1 MVILGTSGYFRS
13 VTRHLALLVFWAW
26 TFAVPAAAQNAP
38 PTPPL
43 VTVYFSERPPFS
55 IVEGQT
61 GILVNLAK
69 VVLAEAGVRARFIEL
84 PSNRV
89 LDLLQ
94 SEPSDALGIGYY
106 KIPEREVWGRFSIPI
121 YQESPEVAL
130 VNSRAAVGLG
140 NPVRLDALLA
150 SGLTLGVKGGLSF
163 GAVLDQKIRTQ
174 GLVPIETIADLPQ
187 LLKMVQS
194 GRMDYTFLSQEE
206 AEYLLRKDPSLAQG
220 LVLTRLSEAPPG
232 NQRYFLY
239 PKSFDP
245 ALLDRID
252 AAIERVKASARYKD
266 LVAIE

>member
-1 MVILGTSGYFRS
+1 
-13 VTRHLALLVFWAW
+13 
-26 TFAVPAAAQNAP
+26 
-38 PTPPL
+38 
-43 VTVYFSERPPFS
+43 
-55 IVEGQT
+55 
-61 GILVNLAK
+61 
-69 VVLAEAGVRARFIEL
+69 
-84 PSNRV
+84 
-89 LDLLQ
+89 
-94 SEPSDALGIGYY
+94 
-106 KIPEREVWGRFSIPI
+106 
-121 YQESPEVAL
+121 QESPEVAL

-239 PKSFDP
+239 PKSFYP

>member
-1 MVILGTSGYFRS
+1 V
-13 VTRHLALLVFWAW
+13 
-26 TFAVPAAAQNAP
+26 VPTVAQNAP

-69 VVLAEAGVRARFIEL
+69 VILAEAGVRARFIEL

-89 LDLLQ
+89 LDLLR
-94 SEPSDALGIGYY
+94 SEPTDALGVGWY
-106 KIPEREVWGRFSIPI
+106 KIPEREVWGRFSVPI
-121 YQESPEVAL
+121 YQEGPLVAV
-130 VNSRAAVGLG
+130 VNSRAASGLG

-150 SGLTLGVKGGLSF
+150 SGLTLGIKGGLSF
-163 GAVLDQKIRTQ
+163 GAILDQKIRTQ
-174 GLVPIETIADLPQ
+174 GLVPLETIAELPQ

-206 AEYLLRKDPSLAQG
+206 AEYLLRRDATLAQG
-220 LVLTRLSEAPPG
+220 LVVTRIAEVPPG
-232 NQRYFLY
+232 NLRYFLY

-245 ALLDRID
+245 ALSDRID
-252 AAIERVKASARYKD
+252 AAIERVKASPRYKD
-266 LVAIE
+266 LVTIE